1 MTDTQAKIKEYQ
13 ARLPHMKE
21 KLAMVAMLF
30 IMSTVMLTSATFAW
44 VVLSK
49 NPEVKGMSTTVAGN
63 GNLEIALVSPDG
75 SEPAASAVG
84 DSNLEVVERNITWG
98 NLVNLSD
105 AAYGLENLVLR
116 PAQLNKAALLSSPLY
131 GADYGKDGR
140 ITRLT
145 SNFGFTKWIPPEGN
159 VPGYFGLSSEP
170 GIRAIAS
177 TKVEEAKGFMATYLE
192 MYEVTEGKNME
203 AVGKFIEITE
213 NKTWMETLG
222 YVMGVYMQSNMNAGQ
237 DDENLTNPTIDT
249 KYLDSLIAMYDAFLE
264 AFALETEALVNLV
277 NLQLFLVN
285 KGDTTQYTP
294 YTVEAFLA
302 DTTTEDSLKQ
312 LGVQI
317 TDLDKFRSDYTQM
330 QEDVVEL
337 QTLRNTANTSSIKW
351 LDSGLKALID
361 NLVYL
366 NNCIVRNKNEGV
378 EYKVSNIGASAALGL
393 NNKSGSEAIITNG
406 VLWEFERRTGSD
418 IMVGEDYYDGSKQGL
433 KIQAKGKRLGITM
446 DGTVY
451 AIITTNADEQGAS
464 LFSQDLKYAESLN
477 TGTDELIV
485 VAQDTYGLAMDLWV
499 RTNAAGSYLTL
510 EGNVLTESEMVRATG
525 KDASGNVVELYKVT
539 LTEET
544 EDGESISYE
553 MDLYQVKSNATGDG
567 GSTTETVTWYSAE
580 SHRVVTAE
588 ELGDAVP
595 IAKMLE
601 VETVIGYEGENRIWV
616 DNALLSTDSTTQG
629 SGSCYVYYAD
639 NPEDQARSL
648 ELLKAFNVAFVS
660 EDGKLLATAT
670 MDTEHHYALNGRV
683 IVPLVLGVDS
693 ISLGQD
699 LSGNAQYAITPLE
712 KNVPMRITAI
722 VYLDGTKLSN
732 KEVMAASDIQGQLNI
747 QFGSSEDLNAI
758 RDEKL
763 ETAER
768 IVSASVDI
776 AEFDYDT
783 ATSDMTTKVKVLVN
797 GDEPDT
803 VTAFFIRAIS
813 STQGT
818 REKTMTF
825 TKDANGEWVADYTFT
840 TPGNYILR
848 TVRLDGVD
856 YDLATAPTVKV
867 KGFAVKSLSCSESTN
882 NHANIM
888 TAANTTTLNLSL
900 QFATNDVTK
909 LPNTVV
915 GRYLREDGT
924 AVNVEFK
931 MDNNQ
936 VWKGAATFQSSGE
949 YTLEYLILDGE
960 YMGLD
965 ESYHQTAVIYLG
977 MKVAVYTTSPT
988 SFKFLPSEMT
998 DAMKNL
1004 SMRVEIMDNTGEEME
1019 ALSNAWLYYNMQ
1031 GSGTRGMSTE
1041 LKWNGSTGYYEGE
1054 FHTEMAGI
1062 FNFSNVTVGSN
1073 TITAVTTSPTF
1084 TILSPQP
1091 PEYYAANIV
1100 DYQFVPDK
1108 TAKMSVQLAY
1118 SASATVQANIRN
1130 LKTGELYPVIG
1141 TLGSTSFE
1149 TVDGK
1154 PINEQLFMI
1163 PVVNGEQDGYWQLES
1178 LNIWN
1183 AYDKN
1188 GNLYTQDSP
1197 LVMDVTD
1204 KGIVTKAVSSV
1215 KISFAED
1222 LSKDFGKDANGNVT
1236 SLFMEEH
1243 TISGLHVDI
1252 KDFEGEAI
1260 RGINGVTLKYAYGN
1274 DSVEY
1279 GNYSSSAAEEDV
1291 PNFSVI
1297 LEAGD
1302 SDGTH
1307 FVQNGVQT
1315 VKYAGSYTP
1324 TLMYSVNGSNPYIA
1338 KNWSGTLP
1346 KITVSSVAPSVTISA
1361 ISPTGTY
1368 SVDKTA
1374 PLEDSYTQTSASWG
1388 RKTTNWTLNASHVSN
1403 YTPKVSNDK
1412 LTADVYF
1419 ECIHAAETNWSST
1432 GYGVSGQRYHAYWDG
1447 GSNIGNPSV
1456 TLNLSKIAGFSSATL
1471 DFYSGK
1477 TIYSQLYSQ
1486 IGTEE
1491 STLERTRVTKE
1502 SDAAGYSWTTTG
1514 TCKRYIGYSSSS
1526 ASKRL
1531 GGDDT
1536 PNAAGSK
1543 TPAGTITAS
1552 TLTVTYEGNTYNF
1565 TIPTITINNPY

>member
-1 MTDTQAKIKEYQ
+1 MKDTQALIKEYQ
-13 ARLPHMKE
+13 ERLPHMKE

-30 IMSTVMLTSATFAW
+30 VMSAVMLTSATFAW
-44 VVLSK
+44 IVLSR
-49 NPEVKGMSTTVAGN
+49 NPEVTGMTTTITGN
-63 GNLEIALVSPDG
+63 GNLEIALVAADG
-75 SEPAASAVG
+75 SEPKVSEVG

-105 AAYGLENLVLR
+105 AAYGLENLILR
-116 PAQLNKAALLSSPLY
+116 PAQLNKTALLSSPLY
-131 GADYGKDGR
+131 GADYGTDGR
-140 ITRLT
+140 IIRLT

-177 TKVEEAKGFMATYLE
+177 TKIEEAKGFMATYLE

-213 NKTWMETLG
+213 NKSWMETLG
-222 YVMGVYMQSNMNAGQ
+222 YIMGVYMQSNMNKGQ
-237 DDENLTNPTIDT
+237 DNADNLINPTIDT
-249 KYLDSLIAMYDAFLE
+249 KYLDGLIAMYDAFLD
-264 AFALETEALVNLV
+264 AFELETEALVNLV

-294 YTVEAFLA
+294 YTVEAFLSE
-302 DTTTEDSLKQ
+302 TTTEDSLKQ

-317 TDLDKFRSDYTQM
+317 TDLDEFRSDYTQM
-330 QEDVVEL
+330 REDIVEL
-337 QTLRNTANTSSIKW
+337 QAIRTNANTSEIRW
-351 LDSGLKALID
+351 LDSGLKELID

-378 EYKVSNIGASAALGL
+378 EYKVSSIGASAALSL

-418 IMVGEDYYDGSKQGL
+418 IMVGEDYYDGNKQGL
-433 KIQAKGKRLGITM
+433 KIQAKGKRMGMTM

-477 TGTDELIV
+477 TGTDELVV

-510 EGNVLTESEMVRATG
+510 EGNILTESETVRATG
-525 KDASGNVVELYKVT
+525 KDASGNEVELFTVT

-544 EDGESISYE
+544 EEGESISYE
-553 MDLYQVKSNATGDG
+553 MDLYQAKGTTTDDAGN
-567 GSTTETVTWYSAE
+567 TTETLNWYSAE

-595 IAKMLE
+595 VAKMLE
-601 VETVIGYEGENRIWV
+601 IETVIGYEGENRIWV

-648 ELLKAFNVAFVS
+648 ELLNAFNVAFVS
-660 EDGKLLATAT
+660 EDGNLLATAT

-747 QFGSSEDLNAI
+747 QFGSSVDLNAI
-758 RDEKL
+758 RDEEL

-768 IVSASVDI
+768 IVTASVSI

-783 ATSDMTTKVKVLVN
+783 ATSDMTTKVEVLVD

-803 VTAFFIRAIS
+803 VTAFFVRAIS

-818 REKTMTF
+818 REETMTF
-825 TKDANGEWVADYTFT
+825 TKNGGKWEADYTFT
-840 TPGNYILR
+840 TPGNYVLR

-856 YDLATAPTVKV
+856 YDLANAPTVKV
-867 KGFAVKSLSCSESTN
+867 KGFAVKDLSCSESTN
-882 NHANIM
+882 NHVNIM
-888 TAANTTTLNLSL
+888 TAASTTTLNLSL

-909 LPNTVV
+909 LPKTVV

-936 VWKGAATFQSSGE
+936 VWKGTATFQSSGE

-965 ESYHQTAVIYLG
+965 ENYHQTAVIYLG

-998 DAMKNL
+998 DEMKNL
-1004 SMRVEIMDNTGEEME
+1004 GMRVEIMDNTGEEME

-1084 TILSPQP
+1084 TILSPEP

-1100 DYQFVPDK
+1100 DYQFVPEK

-1130 LKTGELYPVIG
+1130 LDTGELYPVIG

-1149 TVDGK
+1149 TADGK
-1154 PINEQLFMI
+1154 PINERLFTI
-1163 PVVNGEQDGYWQLES
+1163 PVVNGEQDGNWQLES

-1204 KGIVTKAVSSV
+1204 KSIVTKAVSSV

-1236 SLFMEEH
+1236 SLFMEKH

-1260 RGINGVTLKYAYGN
+1260 RGINGVTLKYVYGN
-1274 DSVEY
+1274 DAKTY
-1279 GNYSSSAAEEDV
+1279 GSYTSDVLTNAIADYS
-1291 PNFSVI
+1291 I
-1297 LEAGD
+1297 LLEAD
-1302 SDGTH
+1302 STGTH
-1307 FVQNGVQT
+1307 FVQNSDKI

-1324 TLMYSVNGSNPYIA
+1324 TLTYNVSSTSGGATNNTTYTA
-1338 KNWSGTLP
+1338 KNWSGIMP
-1346 KITVSSVAPSVTISA
+1346 KVIISSVAPSVTISA

-1368 SVDKTA
+1368 SADTTGSGEGGIGSGAKTKNGHKDGHA
-1374 PLEDSYTQTSASWG
+1374 KPEFDADSAT
-1388 RKTTNWTLNASHVSN
+1388 
-1403 YTPKVSNDK
+1403 
-1412 LTADVYF
+1412 VYF
-1419 ECIHAAETNWSST
+1419 KCTLKNVLRIYW
-1432 GYGVSGQRYHAYWDG
+1432 YHVYDR
-1447 GSNIGNPSV
+1447 PSV
-1456 TLNLSKIAGFSSATL
+1456 TMTLTDMRNNVSTELSFGPSSGV
-1471 DFYSGK
+1471 YSGN
-1477 TIYSQLYSQ
+1477 SQVGSFSWSNGATTCQ
-1486 IGTEE
+1486 RNIGGYQN
-1491 STLERTRVTKE
+1491 STG
-1502 SDAAGYSWTTTG
+1502 SD
-1514 TCKRYIGYSSSS
+1514 
-1526 ASKRL
+1526 
-1531 GGDDT
+1531 
-1536 PNAAGSK
+1536 SK
-1543 TPAGTITAS
+1543 TPAGTITAD
-1552 TLTVTYEGNTYNF
+1552 TLAVTYEGNTYNF